1 MPLSSS
7 EAGQS
12 FLIKYVPLS
21 TYNATVAASNT
32 AGAIAVTDISI
43 DQKTAAVTFNQP
55 VQFEYLDA
63 PKGVSSHWFF
73 TSDSSTLA
81 NKMAVEK
88 AYTTDNVTW
97 YFEAAGYLP
106 YHTGALCL
114 IEDNQ
119 VDDDGVIAGLVFQ
132 RQAKSVQA
140 TRVSNTDNDLFAI
153 AFTESDVS
161 ADTPIPGT
169 VPISVVDVTV
179 NDPTTVEVTFNQAV
193 TMNHD
198 CEKRKQAARPLVLRR
213 LRRPQ
218 SGVDGSW
225 QVNITSMQTQDNIT
239 WKFQAESTLPAS
251 GVLRVTEKLPHR
263 RGRRGLAGT
272 GRPFQGLRPTAG
284 GQTTRRAWISS
295 MCLRCRI
302 PTTMFR
308 LRSRT

>member
-1 MPLSSS
+1 MISAAGSGLRSQFHGSYQNASLDWGHLLTMLEQYKDVREYMVKDYYPLTPYDETQNVWFGWQYNDPASS
-7 EAGQS
+7 EGVVQMFRRPDNNQPNVNVKLYGLEPSTTYAVYDFDTDTYQFATGSALMNTGLALEQFGRRGQS

-119 VDDDGVIAGLVFQ
+119 VDDDGVIAGLV
-132 RQAKSVQA
+132 S
-140 TRVSNTDNDLFAI
+140 
-153 AFTESDVS
+153 SDRRNPFRRR
-161 ADTPIPGT
+161 ACRIR
-169 VPISVVDVTV
+169 
-179 NDPTTVEVTFNQAV
+179 TTT
-193 TMNHD
+193 
-198 CEKRKQAARPLVLRR
+198 CLPLR
-213 LRRPQ
+213 LRKA
-218 SGVDGSW
+218 
-225 QVNITSMQTQDNIT
+225 T
-239 WKFQAESTLPAS
+239 F
-251 GVLRVTEKLPHR
+251 R
-263 RGRRGLAGT
+263 RT
-272 GRPFQGLRPTAG
+272 RPFQTPCPSA
-284 GQTTRRAWISS
+284 SS
-295 MCLRCRI
+295 M
-302 PTTMFR
+302 
-308 LRSRT
+308 

>member
-1 MPLSSS
+1 M
-7 EAGQS
+7 
-12 FLIKYVPLS
+12 PLS

-132 RQAKSVQA
+132 RQAEIRSGDA
-140 TRVSNTDNDLFAI
+140 RV
-153 AFTESDVS
+153 EYGQRPVCHCVY
-161 ADTPIPGT
+161 G
-169 VPISVVDVTV
+169 
-179 NDPTTVEVTFNQAV
+179 
-193 TMNHD
+193 
-198 CEKRKQAARPLVLRR
+198 KRRFGGHAHSRHRAHQRR
-213 LRRPQ
+213 
-218 SGVDGSW
+218 
-225 QVNITSMQTQDNIT
+225 
-239 WKFQAESTLPAS
+239 
-251 GVLRVTEKLPHR
+251 
-263 RGRRGLAGT
+263 
-272 GRPFQGLRPTAG
+272 
-284 GQTTRRAWISS
+284 
-295 MCLRCRI
+295 RCDR
-302 PTTMFR
+302 
-308 LRSRT
+308 